1 MFAGPRKKARFQLDV
16 PDRAESRARL
26 MQVGVSPAQRKRNK
40 KLRFYPDYAKP
51 RHRRKVPQR
60 ITDTL
65 RRVRQRYTATLR
77 DRRQLW
83 KGLLVAGLC
92 LVLIVGASSPW
103 LLSLWRSTFHGSSGV
118 SAVGEPS
125 RYLNAAQVPK
135 GRAILPYPTLDP
147 HDTNPD
153 HLSPDILANA
163 AFVFSPDQKWM
174 LYQKQPDTQ
183 LSMASLTKLMTLLLA
198 VEYGNLD
205 HVVTVG
211 SDAAALVNSNN
222 SAMGLS
228 AGERLTLRDL
238 LYGLIVASG
247 NDAAVAIADYVGGST
262 AYFVVE
268 MNRRAAQLGL
278 TNTVFV
284 SPDGADDGNVTSAR
298 DLALLTAV
306 VMSHPEVAQI
316 TSAYH
321 YAIPQTG
328 THKAYSMTSG
338 NELLPGGASA
348 YRGVNGAKTGFT
360 EGAQYCIAF
369 SAVVQGHLIVGVLL
383 GDPAPGARVGDAQAL
398 LDWATLQES

>member
-26 MQVGVSPAQRKRNK
+26 MQVGVSHAREKHK

-51 RHRRKVPQR
+51 RHRRAVPQR
-60 ITDTL
+60 VTGAL
-65 RRVRQRYTATLR
+65 RRVRQRYAATLR
-77 DRRQLW
+77 DRRQLS

-103 LLSLWRSTFHGSSGV
+103 LVSLWRSSAHFSSGTP
-118 SAVGEPS
+118 ATGEAS

-135 GRAILPYPTLDP
+135 GRAILPYPVLDP

-153 HLSPDILANA
+153 HLSPDILAKS
-163 AFVFSPDQKWM
+163 AFVFSPDQKWL
-174 LYQKQPDTQ
+174 LYQAQPDTQ
-183 LSMASLTKLMTLLLA
+183 LPMASLTKLMTLLLA

-205 HVVTVG
+205 HMVTVG

-247 NDAAVAIADYVGGST
+247 NDAAVAIADYVGGSST
-262 AYFVVE
+262 YFVVE

-284 SPDGADDGNVTSAR
+284 SPDGADDGNQTSAR

-306 VMSHPEVAQI
+306 VMEHLEVAQI

-321 YAIPQTG
+321 YSIPQTG
-328 THKAYSMTSG
+328 THKAYSLTSG

-348 YRGVNGAKTGFT
+348 YTGVNGVKTGFT
-360 EGAQYCIAF
+360 DGAQYCIAF
-369 SAVVQGHLIVGVLL
+369 SARVQGHLIVGVLL
-383 GDPAPGARVGDAQAL
+383 GDPVAGARIGDAQAL
-398 LDWATLQES
+398 LDWATAQES